1 MRTAWRRELRE
12 QVLRERRTAGLSRL
26 AGVAGGPLYAR
37 RRLFDHRQLEGR
49 GSPGGRKG
57 PAGGLSHG
65 PQGSRR
71 RQPAKPRRCVG
82 GLLAARNEWL
92 PVALYPARNAAA
104 RDRPRRGDWKSV
116 GK

>member
-1 MRTAWRRELRE
+1 MLLAWRRAPRE
-12 QVLRERRTAGLSRL
+12 HVLRDRRPAGLSRL

-71 RQPAKPRRCVG
+71 RQTAKPRRCVG
-82 GLLAARNEWL
+82 GRTEENTPEHQQLMRISAAVLWL
-92 PVALYPARNAAA
+92 
-104 RDRPRRGDWKSV
+104 K
-116 GK
+116 KKI